1 MEQTWIKAL
10 SANPPK
16 KVNVEIKPLYNSDS
30 LRPTEFKVNYT
41 IEGKLKRTVVI
52 QNQAGG

>member
-1 MEQTWIKAL
+1 MDKGSKCKPAQ
-10 SANPPK
+10 

-30 LRPTEFKVNYT
+30 LRPTEFKVHYT